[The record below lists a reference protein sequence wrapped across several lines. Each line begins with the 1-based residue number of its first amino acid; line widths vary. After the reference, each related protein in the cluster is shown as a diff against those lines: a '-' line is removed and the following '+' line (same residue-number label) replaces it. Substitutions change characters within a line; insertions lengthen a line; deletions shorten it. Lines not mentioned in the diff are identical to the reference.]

1 MCFASQMPVAF
12 FAGRTYLN
20 LFVERV
26 PLTPWPF
33 LLSLV
38 AAVFIAWVTVGG
50 QALRAAAV
58 KPGGKYCVRN
68 RLHAFPDGPVRPDRP
83 SV

>member
-1 MCFASQMPVAF
+1 MLRVTDANC
-12 FAGRTYLN
+12 AGRTYLN

-38 AAVFIAWVTVGG
+38 AAVLIAWVTVGG

-58 KPGGKYCVRN
+58 KPGEVLR
-68 RLHAFPDGPVRPDRP
+68 
-83 SV
+83 SE